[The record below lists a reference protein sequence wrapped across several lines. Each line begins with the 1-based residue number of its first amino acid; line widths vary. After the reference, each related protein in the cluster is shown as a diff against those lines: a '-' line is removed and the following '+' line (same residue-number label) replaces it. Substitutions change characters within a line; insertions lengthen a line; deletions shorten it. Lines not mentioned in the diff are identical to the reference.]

1 MFCICLNDNLID
13 RVKRLK
19 YIPVGVGPEKFS
31 TEWLLDTTGENI
43 SNKNKFYGEYT
54 AFLLKDFYH
63 TGFKRIQNI

>member
-1 MFCICLNDNLID
+1 MKNLDMFCICLNDNLID

-43 SNKNKFYGEYT
+43 SN
-54 AFLLKDFYH
+54 
-63 TGFKRIQNI
+63 

>member
-1 MFCICLNDNLID
+1 MKNLDMFCICLNDNLID

-43 SNKNKFYGEYT
+43 SNKNNYYIKKGSIM
-54 AFLLKDFYH
+54 L
-63 TGFKRIQNI
+63 